1 MDSVLVRKVWLIRVV
16 GQTGRQALMASE
28 TYKEPALPKAGVD
41 YGELKRNA
49 MGLPS
54 AFAMSVAFISP
65 TIGIV
70 FISAL
75 LASVAGGAAPL
86 AFIVG
91 SLAMA
96 CTAYA
101 L

>member
-1 MDSVLVRKVWLIRVV
+1 
-16 GQTGRQALMASE
+16 MASE
-28 TYKEPALPKAGVD
+28 TYKDPALPKAGVD
-41 YGELKRNA
+41 YGELRRNA

-75 LASVAGGAAPL
+75 LASVAGAPAGAGQ
-86 AFIVG
+86 ISG
-91 SLAMA
+91 DGD
-96 CTAYA
+96 
-101 L
+101 

>member
-1 MDSVLVRKVWLIRVV
+1 
-16 GQTGRQALMASE
+16 MASE
-28 TYKEPALPKAGVD
+28 TYKDPALPKAGVD
-41 YGELKRNA
+41 YGELRRNA

-96 CTAYA
+96 CTAYSLA
-101 L
+101 QFAGRIPSAGVARYRAIWSES

>member
-1 MDSVLVRKVWLIRVV
+1 MVDRTQSRP
-16 GQTGRQALMASE
+16 A
-28 TYKEPALPKAGVD
+28 EPRAGAD

-75 LASVAGGAAPL
+75 LASVDGGAAPL

-101 L
+101 LDQFAGRIPSAGVLYSCVAKA